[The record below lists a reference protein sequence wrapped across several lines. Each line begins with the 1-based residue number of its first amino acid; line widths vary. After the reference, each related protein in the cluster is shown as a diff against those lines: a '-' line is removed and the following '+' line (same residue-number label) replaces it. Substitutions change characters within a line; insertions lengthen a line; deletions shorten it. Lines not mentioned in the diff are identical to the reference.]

1 MNRVSFYT
9 DLRHLLVSDGELHVD
24 VCMFVA
30 CGSGKLQLDVN
41 TRTFTLQQNEIL
53 VCRPNDILNNSMM
66 SPDFKGAVLCMPRR
80 EVLEQISV
88 SQMWNS
94 FFRVSE
100 NPIVSISPDA
110 MQMFRLYG
118 EAMQTKMNMEK
129 TTFHS
134 DSIPSICKAVLYELL
149 DFVDEG
155 DGEGDDEDMAQQS
168 DVLFRNF
175 IRLIA
180 STPIKPRNVS
190 WYASRLCIST
200 KYLSIVCKKVTGKTA
215 FHWINEYMMKDIR
228 HLLKDTDKSVKEI
241 ADTLDFPSIS
251 FFGKYCRR
259 CFGYSPK
266 ELRRQLRLPSE

>member
-1 MNRVSFYT
+1 
-9 DLRHLLVSDGELHVD
+9 
-24 VCMFVA
+24 
-30 CGSGKLQLDVN
+30 
-41 TRTFTLQQNEIL
+41 
-53 VCRPNDILNNSMM
+53 
-66 SPDFKGAVLCMPRR
+66 MPRR

-134 DSIPSICKAVLYELL
+134 DSILSICKAVLYELL

-155 DGEGDDEDMAQQS
+155 DGEGNDEDMAQQS

-190 WYASRLCIST
+190 WYASRLCISP
-200 KYLSIVCKKVTGKTA
+200 KYLSIACKKVTGKTA

-228 HLLKDTDKSVKEI
+228 HLLKDTDKSVKEEVEPWQI
-241 ADTLDFPSIS
+241 
-251 FFGKYCRR
+251 
-259 CFGYSPK
+259 K
-266 ELRRQLRLPSE
+266 EAYGIKNL